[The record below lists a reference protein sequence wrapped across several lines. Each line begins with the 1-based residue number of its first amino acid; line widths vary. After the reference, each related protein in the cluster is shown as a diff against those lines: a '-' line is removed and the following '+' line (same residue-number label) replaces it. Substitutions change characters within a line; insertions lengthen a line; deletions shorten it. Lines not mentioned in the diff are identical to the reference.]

1 MLSVLP
7 PVLPPVLA
15 PVAVLAPVG
24 FAAVGVTVGTAA
36 HALSYA
42 IRLVLGG
49 GGISAAA
56 QAYSLHSIVLSTMP
70 KRKDRHELLA
80 SQSLWHAAAFCGP
93 EGWERTACCVLL
105 PLGTLP
111 QIWSRAERSW
121 SNGRQEEREMKEEA
135 AKRMVEGCILVGELG
150 VEWCF

>member
-1 MLSVLP
+1 ML
-7 PVLPPVLA
+7 PVLA

-24 FAAVGVTVGTAA
+24 FAAVGVTVGTEA

-42 IRLVLGG
+42 IKSVLDG
-49 GGISAAA
+49 GGILDAA
-56 QAYSLHSIVLSTMP
+56 QAYSIHLILLSTMP
-70 KRKDRHELLA
+70 KRKDRHALLA

-105 PLGTLP
+105 LLGTLP
-111 QIWSRAERSW
+111 QIWSRVERSW

-135 AKRMVEGCILVGELG
+135 AKRIVEGCILVGKLG
-150 VEWCF
+150 VE

>member
-1 MLSVLP
+1 ML
-7 PVLPPVLA
+7 PVLA

-24 FAAVGVTVGTAA
+24 FAAVGVTVGTEA

-49 GGISAAA
+49 GGMSDAA
-56 QAYSLHSIVLSTMP
+56 QAYSVHLMLLSTIP
-70 KRKDRHELLA
+70 KRKDRHALLA

-105 PLGTLP
+105 PLGALP

-135 AKRMVEGCILVGELG
+135 ARRMVEGCILVGELG
-150 VEWCF
+150 VEWYF